1 MSAATAPAITAP
13 LAPRASDLRRRWE
26 RFVSNR
32 LSVAGLGFLALLV
45 ATAAFGP
52 WVVERALG
60 LEPYTLACDILEPP
74 GPRHPLGCDELGRD
88 VLARLLAGGR
98 ISLFVGL
105 LVAVLVT
112 VLGLAFG
119 AVAGFF
125 GGAVDNAIMRFTDTM
140 LAMPTF
146 FIVLAAAAL
155 LGPSLLNTVII
166 IGATHWMG
174 TARLVR
180 SEFLSLREREFVTA
194 ARASGAGNLRIIV
207 HILRNVTAT
216 LTVAATLAVAS
227 GVLTESALSF
237 LGLGTQPP
245 DASWGYMLSSAQ
257 NFIWVN
263 PLLGVYPGLLIMLTV
278 LAVNFVGEGV
288 RDALDPRLTR

>member
-1 MSAATAPAITAP
+1 MTATTAARTGSAA
-13 LAPRASDLRRRWE
+13 PRTSDLRRRWE
-26 RFVSNR
+26 RFLSNR
-32 LSVAGLGFLALLV
+32 LSVAGLGFLVLLV
-45 ATAAFGP
+45 ATALVGP
-52 WVVERALG
+52 GLLERALG
-60 LEPYTLACDILEPP
+60 LEPYGLTCDILEPP

-88 VLARLLAGGR
+88 VLARLLIGGR
-98 ISLFVGL
+98 ISLFVGI
-105 LVAVLVT
+105 LVAFLVT
-112 VLGLAFG
+112 VLGLVFG
-119 AVAGFF
+119 AIAGFF
-125 GGAVDNAIMRFTDTM
+125 GGSVDNLLMRFTDTM

-174 TARLVR
+174 TARLIR

-194 ARASGAGNLRIIV
+194 ARASGAGNLRIIG

-257 NFIWVN
+257 NYIWVN
-263 PLLGVYPGLLIMLTV
+263 PLLGVYPGLLVMLTV
-278 LAVNFVGEGV
+278 LAVNFVGEGI

>member
-1 MSAATAPAITAP
+1 M
-13 LAPRASDLRRRWE
+13 RRRWE
-26 RFVSNR
+26 RFLSNR
-32 LSVAGLGFLALLV
+32 LSVAGLGFLVLLV
-45 ATAAFGP
+45 ATALVGP
-52 WVVERALG
+52 GLLERAFG
-60 LEPYTLACDILEPP
+60 LEPYGLTCDILEPP

-88 VLARLLAGGR
+88 VLARLLIGGR
-98 ISLFVGL
+98 ISLFVGI
-105 LVAVLVT
+105 LVAFLVT
-112 VLGLAFG
+112 VLGLVFG
-119 AVAGFF
+119 AIAGFF
-125 GGAVDNAIMRFTDTM
+125 GGSVDNLLMRFTDTM

-174 TARLVR
+174 TARLIR

-194 ARASGAGNLRIIV
+194 ARASGAGNLRIIG

-257 NFIWVN
+257 NYIWVN
-263 PLLGVYPGLLIMLTV
+263 PLLGVYPGLLVMLTV
-278 LAVNFVGEGV
+278 LAVNFVGEGI

>member
-1 MSAATAPAITAP
+1 MAVTLATHVGAPARRT
-13 LAPRASDLRRRWE
+13 SDLRRRWE
-26 RFVSNR
+26 RFLSNK
-32 LSVAGLGFLALLV
+32 LSVAGLTFLAFLV
-45 ATAAFGP
+45 ATAVAGP
-52 WVVERALG
+52 ALVERALG
-60 LEPYTLACDILEPP
+60 LEPYKLACDILQGP
-74 GPRHPLGCDELGRD
+74 GAAHPLGCDELGRD
-88 VLARLLAGGR
+88 VLARLLVGGR
-98 ISLFVGL
+98 ISLFVGI
-105 LVAVLVT
+105 LVAVIVT
-112 VLGLAFG
+112 VLGLVIG

-125 GGAVDNAIMRFTDTM
+125 GGAVDNLLMRFTDTM

-174 TARLVR
+174 TARLIR

-194 ARASGAGNLRIIV
+194 ARASGAGNFRIIV

-216 LTVAATLAVAS
+216 LTVSATLAVAS

-257 NFIWVN
+257 NYIWVN
-263 PLLGVYPGLLIMLTV
+263 PMLGVYPGLLIMLTV
-278 LAVNFVGEGV
+278 LAVNFVGEGI